1 MAISKHIDIVSLI
14 TLTKK
19 APVRRGFLGT
29 GIVPTGE
36 LEGREDL
43 ELHEETFVEIV
54 PTEGLGGRED
64 PIPVSE

>member
-14 TLTKK
+14 TFTKK

-36 LEGREDL
+36 LEGREDP
-43 ELHEETFVEIV
+43 V
-54 PTEGLGGRED
+54 
-64 PIPVSE
+64 PVSA